1 MGDAADARTETG
13 PKGGAAT
20 VSRRAA
26 LIGGF
31 SAALLFGAPRAFAQ
45 NVRFFRIGAG
55 PIGGT
60 LFPAAGWISGAISNP
75 PGSRPCERNGSCGVP
90 GLIALAQSTD
100 GGVANI
106 QALRDGGIDAALAY
120 AGMAHDA
127 LTGRNAFQKAGPFP
141 ELCAI
146 ATLAPETMHVL
157 VRYGGPIEKIADLKG
172 KRVAVGAE
180 SQGPAAMI
188 EDVLRAYGV
197 TPKQF
202 QAVALNPDAAA
213 GALAASEID
222 AMIFLARAPAAVAVQ
237 MIADHGGVLLPL
249 SPERVK
255 AAEKADPYLFAAE
268 IPRSAYN
275 RPAVPTVATMPVLL
289 VKSGLDAK
297 LVTAMSRALWLAMK
311 VNGGD
316 HPLDVN
322 TFAAGQIARRG
333 VPLHPAAQAFR
344 DELIRNPGTLR

>member
-1 MGDAADARTETG
+1 MGDAADATTETG
-13 PKGGAAT
+13 PRHGAAT

-31 SAALLFGAPRAFAQ
+31 AAAMLAGMPKAFAQ
-45 NVRFFRIGAG
+45 SVRFFRIGAG

-90 GLIALAQSTD
+90 GLIALAQSTE

-106 QALRDGGIDAALAY
+106 EALRDGAIDAALAY

-127 LTGRNAFQKAGPFP
+127 LAGRGPFQKAGPFSD
-141 ELCAI
+141 LCAV
-146 ATLAPETMHVL
+146 ATLAPETLHVL
-157 VRYGGPIEKIADLKG
+157 VRYGGPVAKIADLKG
-172 KRVAVGAE
+172 KKVAVGAE
-180 SQGPAAMI
+180 GQGPAVVA
-188 EDVLRAYGV
+188 EEVLRAHGIG
-197 TPKQF
+197 PKQF
-202 QAVALNPDAAA
+202 QAIGLNPDAAA
-213 GALAASEID
+213 GALAAGEID
-222 AMIFLARAPAAVAVQ
+222 AMIFLAHAPAAVAVQ

-249 SPERVK
+249 GPDRVQTV
-255 AAEKADPYLFAAE
+255 EKADAYLFAAE
-268 IPRSAYN
+268 IPRSAYG
-275 RPAVPTVATMPVLL
+275 RAPVTTVATVPVLL
-289 VKSGLDAK
+289 VKAALDAH

-311 VNGGD
+311 VESGN
-316 HPLDVN
+316 HPLDAN

-344 DELIRNPGTLR
+344 DELIRNPGIPR

>member
-13 PKGGAAT
+13 PRDGVVA

-31 SAALLFGAPRAFAQ
+31 SAALLLGAPSAFAQ
-45 NVRFFRIGAG
+45 AVRFFRIGAG

-60 LFPAAGWISGAISNP
+60 LFPAAGWISSAISNP

-90 GLIALAQSTD
+90 GLIALAQSTE

-106 QALRDGGIDAALAY
+106 EALRNGAIDAALAY

-127 LTGRNAFQKAGPFP
+127 LTGRRAFQKAGPFAD
-141 ELCAI
+141 LCAV
-146 ATLAPETMHVL
+146 ATLAPEAMHVL
-157 VRYGGPIEKIADLKG
+157 VRYGGPIETIADLKG

-180 SQGPAAMI
+180 DQGPAAMI
-188 EDVLRAYGV
+188 AEVLRAYGI
-197 TPKQF
+197 TAKQF
-202 QAVALNPDAAA
+202 QPVALNPDAAA

-222 AMIFLARAPAAVAVQ
+222 AMIFLARPPAAVAVQ

-249 SPERVK
+249 APERV
-255 AAEKADPYLFAAE
+255 AAATKVDTYLFAAE
-268 IPRSAYN
+268 IPRSAYD
-275 RPAVPTVATMPVLL
+275 RGVVPTVATAPVLL
-289 VKSGLDAK
+289 VKAGLDAK

-311 VNGGD
+311 VEGGG

-344 DELIRNPGTLR
+344 DELIRNPGTPR

>member
-13 PKGGAAT
+13 PQGSSVA

-26 LIGGF
+26 LFGGL
-31 SAALLFGAPRAFAQ
+31 SAAIALAAPPAFAQ
-45 NVRFFRIGAG
+45 SVRFFRIGAG

-90 GLIALAQSTD
+90 GLIALAQSTE
-100 GGVANI
+100 GGIANI
-106 QALRDGGIDAALAY
+106 QALRTGAIDAALAY

-127 LTGRNAFQKAGPFP
+127 LAGQGAFQAAGPFQD
-141 ELCAI
+141 LCAV
-146 ATLAPETMHVL
+146 ATLAPETLHVL
-157 VRYGGPIEKIADLKG
+157 VRYGSKIDAIADLKG
-172 KRVAVGAE
+172 KRIAVGAE
-180 SQGPAAMI
+180 TQGAATMTVEVMLAHGI
-188 EDVLRAYGV
+188 S
-197 TPKQF
+197 PKQF

-213 GALAASEID
+213 GALAAGEID

-237 MIADHGGVLLPL
+237 MIADHGGVLLPIA
-249 SPERVK
+249 PERMK
-255 AAEKADPYLFAAE
+255 AATKADPYLFTAE

-275 RPAVPTVATMPVLL
+275 RGPVPTLATTPVLL
-289 VKSGLDAK
+289 VKAGLDSK

-311 VNGGD
+311 VEGNN

-344 DELIRNPGTLR
+344 DELIRNPGPVR

>member
-1 MGDAADARTETG
+1 MGDAADATTETG
-13 PKGGAAT
+13 PQYGVAT

-31 SAALLFGAPRAFAQ
+31 AAAMLTAMPRAFAQ
-45 NVRFFRIGAG
+45 SVRFFRIGAG

-90 GLIALAQSTD
+90 GLIALAQSTE

-106 QALRDGGIDAALAY
+106 EALRDGAIDAALAY

-127 LTGRNAFQKAGPFP
+127 LAGRGPFQKAGAFSD
-141 ELCAI
+141 LCAV
-146 ATLAPETMHVL
+146 ATLAPETLHVL
-157 VRYGGPIEKIADLKG
+157 VRYGGPVTKIADLKG
-172 KRVAVGAE
+172 RKVAVGAE
-180 SQGPAAMI
+180 GQGPAVIA
-188 EDVLRAYGV
+188 EEVLRAHGI
-197 TPKQF
+197 TAKQY
-202 QAVALNPDAAA
+202 QAIGLNPDAAA
-213 GALAASEID
+213 GALAAGEID

-249 SPERVK
+249 APDRVQ
-255 AAEKADPYLFAAE
+255 AAEAADAYLFAAE
-268 IPRSAYN
+268 IPRAAYG
-275 RPAVPTVATMPVLL
+275 RAAVPTVATVPVLL
-289 VKSGLDAK
+289 VKASLDAK

-311 VNGGD
+311 VEGGD

-344 DELIRNPGTLR
+344 DELIRNPGSPR